1 MGADYFSLDDL
12 MKDTYKSLFTGTI
25 YEKSDENFYA
35 QREKTMRTFI
45 DLKNEGKFVHKVT
58 IDKTEATVE
67 FYLENGYTLYVNGEK
82 VEPVANA
89 GSGNKYVVVK
99 TLNDHTELE
108 SEVRKEDRV
117 VTRRTIVAGDK
128 TAILDLGNDK
138 VSVTEGSE
146 ISYSD
151 DGLAIT
157 LRSKGETLTDRLQF
171 EPAVSM
177 PASLFANDYKKIGD
191 LTFKISNPT
200 AEDITL
206 RIRVQSGRRSAILK
220 ENAVIP
226 AGGNITFTIHDV
238 GENKISSA
246 NTVNIQ
252 IYADNVD
259 VNNEL
264 LPDRT
269 FVINEAV
276 YTVKE

>member
-1 MGADYFSLDDL
+1 
-12 MKDTYKSLFTGTI
+12 
-25 YEKSDENFYA
+25 
-35 QREKTMRTFI
+35 
-45 DLKNEGKFVHKVT
+45 
-58 IDKTEATVE
+58 
-67 FYLENGYTLYVNGEK
+67 
-82 VEPVANA
+82 
-89 GSGNKYVVVK
+89 
-99 TLNDHTELE
+99 
-108 SEVRKEDRV
+108 
-117 VTRRTIVAGDK
+117 
-128 TAILDLGNDK
+128 
-138 VSVTEGSE
+138 
-146 ISYSD
+146 
-151 DGLAIT
+151 
-157 LRSKGETLTDRLQF
+157 
-171 EPAVSM
+171 M

-206 RIRVQSGRRSAILK
+206 RIRLQSGRRSAILK